1 MKILVLHG
9 PNLNLLG
16 KREPDIYGKAD
27 LEELNRQLEEEGDNI
42 GAEINIF
49 QSNFEGELI
58 EKIQEAGEKYNGV
71 VINPAALTH
80 YSISLRDAIA
90 AIEIPVVE
98 VHISNVYK
106 REAFRHESVT
116 APVVLGQVSGFG
128 FYSYKLGLW
137 ALINGIKERA

>member
-27 LEELNRQLEEEGDNI
+27 LEELNRQIEEEGDNI

-71 VINPAALTH
+71 LINPAALTH